1 MAKSNLNKQAK
12 RKRELARL
20 DKRAAKD
27 EKRAQRK
34 ADARTA
40 REPADAP
47 APAKTAGAT
56 NIASAGAPKAPSVA
70 AAAFV
75 RRLNIQRPS

>member
-1 MAKSNLNKQAK
+1 MPKSNLNKQAK
-12 RKRELARL
+12 RKRELARQ

-34 ADARTA
+34 ADARATQGGGEA
-40 REPADAP
+40 G
-47 APAKTAGAT
+47 AKTPVVPTPTAGAP
-56 NIASAGAPKAPSVA
+56 NASA